1 MIDLREHL
9 RDGDHVVS
17 GQACGEPRA
26 LVRALGS
33 QAGGLG
39 RIRVFVGIRHTA
51 DLSPELPAT
60 LQLESYTAAGGN
72 RALMA
77 GGRLDIVPSHYSEL
91 PRRFAYGEHRA
102 DAALVLLSPPDMDG
116 WHRLGCGDD
125 YIAAAAKSARTVIAE
140 INPRVPAIPTATGF
154 RLEELAATVRTDG
167 PLAVAPAASEPSPMH
182 LRIAARVAELVP
194 DGATIQV
201 GVGTLPTAIVR
212 ALAHHRDLGLHSG
225 LINDDVADLI
235 ENGVI
240 TGRHKAVDQG
250 RHVAASLIGSERLL
264 THGAQDPALDVRGI
278 SYVHDPAT
286 LAAQCCLVA
295 INSALQVDLSGQIN
309 TESID
314 GRYVGSVGGGIDFAR
329 GAVRSRGGLSII
341 ALPARSR
348 AGSSIV
354 GRLSG
359 PASIPRADADVVVT
373 EHGVAHLRGA
383 SLAQRRARLLA
394 VCDPELADEVERHA

>member
-1 MIDLREHL
+1 MIDLRKHL
-9 RDGDHVVS
+9 RDGDRVVS

-26 LVRALGS
+26 LVRALAA
-33 QAGGLG
+33 QAGELG
-39 RIRVFVGIRHTA
+39 RIRLFVGIRHTA
-51 DLSPELPAT
+51 DLTPDLPET
-60 LQLESYTAAGGN
+60 LELESYTAAGGN

-77 GGRLDIVPSHYSEL
+77 GGRLDIVPSHYSDL
-91 PRRFAYGEHRA
+91 PGRLSAGENRA
-102 DAALVLLSPPDMDG
+102 DVALILLSPPDADG

-125 YIAAAAKSARTVIAE
+125 YIAATAKSARTVIAE
-140 INPRVPAIPTATGF
+140 INPHVPAIPTATGF
-154 RLEELAATVRTDG
+154 RAEELAAIVRTEG
-167 PLAVAPAASEPSPMH
+167 PLAEAPAASEPSPTQ

-194 DGATIQV
+194 DGATLQV
-201 GVGTLPTAIVR
+201 GVGTLPTAILR
-212 ALAHHRDLGLHSG
+212 ALGQHRDLGVHSG
-225 LINDDVADLI
+225 LINDDLVALV
-235 ENGVI
+235 ESGVI
-240 TGRHKAVDQG
+240 TGRHKSLDRG
-250 RHVAASLIGSERLL
+250 RHVTASLIGSQRVLSY
-264 THGAQDPALDVRGI
+264 GAGNPAVEVRGI

-286 LAAQCCLVA
+286 LAAQHRLVA
-295 INSALQVDLSGQIN
+295 INSALQVDLTGQIN

-314 GRYVGSVGGGIDFAR
+314 GRYVGSIGGGIDFAR

-354 GRLSG
+354 DRLSG

-394 VCDPELADEVERHA
+394 VCDPELADEVDRPT